1 VGSIGWRS
9 KMIRAGYRDDVDD
22 CQTPLMG
29 VSGQARSLQP
39 SELAHASVMG
49 ALCAAIAI
57 IAVVLPHAGG
67 LGLLGAVPMGLLA
80 YRYRI
85 RALDPAARLIEDGFD
100 LWVAIV
106 KSVGLYFPRYA
117 VPGQL

>member
-1 VGSIGWRS
+1 VGPIGWRS
-9 KMIRAGYRDDVDD
+9 KMIRALPQDDVDD

-29 VSGQARSLQP
+29 VD
-39 SELAHASVMG
+39 ELIG
-49 ALCAAIAI
+49 D
-57 IAVVLPHAGG
+57 AGFEPVFIG
-67 LGLLGAVPMGLLA
+67 
-80 YRYRI
+80 
-85 RALDPAARLIEDGFD
+85 ALDPGARLIEDGFD